1 MAHRGRFITLE
12 GGEGVGKSTLAA
24 ALALQLAAK
33 GVEVV
38 RTREP
43 GGSPGAETLRRLIL
57 NPPDD
62 VGGWNTVSE
71 ALLFYAA
78 RSDHLDRTIRPALA
92 RGTWVICDRF
102 SDSTRAYQVA
112 AGGVGPE
119 HFDALE
125 RMCVGADGPD
135 LTLVLDLSMDIARTR
150 MNARSAAQDAI
161 ESRDL
166 AYHAA
171 VHQAFLDIAR
181 ANPQRCLVLDASASP
196 ESLAQDALAEVTRR
210 FPEVR

>member
-1 MAHRGRFITLE
+1 MPARGRFITLE

-24 ALALQLAAK
+24 ALASRLTAM
-33 GVEVV
+33 GVDVV

-43 GGSPGAETLRRLIL
+43 GGAPGAEALRRLIL
-57 NPPDD
+57 SPPEE
-62 VGGWNTVSE
+62 VGGWSPVAE

-92 RGTWVICDRF
+92 RGDWVICDRF

-112 AGGVGPE
+112 AGGVAPE

-125 RMCVGADGPD
+125 RMCVGADAPD
-135 LTLVLDLSMDIARTR
+135 LTLVLDLPMDVSRAR
-150 MNARSAAQDAI
+150 MKARSVTQDAI

-171 VHQAFLDIAR
+171 VHRAFLDIAR
-181 ANPQRCLVLDASASP
+181 ANPRRCLVLDASASP
-196 ESLAQDALAEVTRR
+196 EALTDSALAEIARR